1 MINVYE
7 YIYLSYFYIWIYI
20 TYTYRYLYIFI
31 NIYINICKSI
41 YKYEIII
48 FALALGRYG
57 IRFYIVDK
65 DEKRV
70 LCKPSK

>member
-1 MINVYE
+1 MNIY
-7 YIYLSYFYIWIYI
+7 YIYIQIFTYIYK
-20 TYTYRYLYIFI
+20 Y
-31 NIYINICKSI
+31 IYINICKSI

-48 FALALGRYG
+48 FALALGRYDM
-57 IRFYIVDK
+57 RFYIVDK